1 MSKQA
6 CQCSARWPW
15 PSSARLR
22 DRHHLGY
29 LRLCCLPVWAS
40 ALVAFAV
47 GYTVRVL
54 ALYYAWEEPLASEPK
69 GVYLHN
75 DGRPMLGRKLK
86 GKSQREMAMLG
97 LSMKSAPS
105 TSQPQGT

>member
-1 MSKQA
+1 VIPPGA
-6 CQCSARWPW
+6 DRDIVEFRLTGIIWVICDSA
-15 PSSARLR
+15 
-22 DRHHLGY
+22 G
-29 LRLCCLPVWAS
+29 LPVWAS

-54 ALYYAWEEPLASEPK
+54 ALYNSWEEPLAKEPK
-69 GVYLHN
+69 GVYLHD

-97 LSMKSAPS
+97 LSMSPPAEDHG
-105 TSQPQGT
+105 Q